1 MLSAVAL
8 AGCTKAET
16 LPEVPGNVLLSVS
29 ATIPENL
36 ATKSYGDG
44 GTAYILYAEAY
55 THEGTC
61 VLRKE
66 CSVENG
72 SASIELQLAKGRSYD
87 IIFWAQCKGGEAYD
101 NSDLRKIRLRKNRLE
116 QLAIE
121 DFFSVAERMDA
132 FCKVM
137 QDVEVTSSADIAV
150 ILERPLA
157 QLNISSSGELSGDA
171 SSTALTLKGIP
182 EYYQPLTGKTG
193 GNITLKA
200 AYNLPCYDKLVT
212 ENGSYEYMAMAYVFA
227 ESQPSQIS
235 GTIEI
240 SYGEDG
246 TKKKTLEFA
255 GVELSSNR
263 RTNMIYR

>member
-1 MLSAVAL
+1 MLSAAAL

-44 GTAYILYAEAY
+44 GTADILYAEAY
-55 THEGTC
+55 THEGTR

-87 IIFWAQCKGGEAYD
+87 IIFWAQCKDCKAYD
-101 NSDLRKIRLRKNRLE
+101 NSDLREIRLEE
-116 QLAIE
+116 QLAIKY
-121 DFFSVAERMDA
+121 FSGAEQMDA

-171 SSTALTLKGIP
+171 RSTALILKGIP
-182 EYYQPLTGKTG
+182 KYYQPLTGKTG
-193 GNITLKA
+193 GDINLNA
-200 AYNLPCYDKLVT
+200 AYKLPCDDKLVT
-212 ENGSYEYMAMAYVFA
+212 EKRKLR
-227 ESQPSQIS
+227 I
-235 GTIEI
+235 
-240 SYGEDG
+240 YGHG
-246 TKKKTLEFA
+246 LRLR
-255 GVELSSNR
+255 GVAAFTDFRHHRNQLLGWYHENA
-263 RTNMIYR
+263 

>member
-1 MLSAVAL
+1 MLSAAAL

-36 ATKSYGDG
+36 TTKSYGNG
-44 GTAYILYAEAY
+44 GTADILYAEAY
-55 THEGTC
+55 THEGTR

-87 IIFWAQCKGGEAYD
+87 IIFWAQCKKSEAYD
-101 NSDLRKIRLRKNRLE
+101 NSDLRQIRLE
-116 QLAIE
+116 QRAIE
-121 DFFSVAERMDA
+121 NFSGAEQMDA

-157 QLNISSSGELSGDA
+157 QLNISSSEELSGDA
-171 SSTALTLKGIP
+171 SSTALTLKVP
-182 EYYQPLTGKTG
+182 KYYQPLTGKTCG
-193 GNITLKA
+193 DITLKA
-200 AYNLPCYDKLVT
+200 AYTLPCDDKLVT

-227 ESQPSQIS
+227 ESQPSPIS
-235 GTIEI
+235 GTIKI
-240 SYGEDG
+240 CYEDD
-246 TKKKTLEFA
+246 TTKTLEIA
-255 GVELSSNR
+255 GVELSSNC

>member
-1 MLSAVAL
+1 MLSAAAL

-44 GTAYILYAEAY
+44 GTADILYAEAY
-55 THEGTC
+55 THEGTR

-87 IIFWAQCKGGEAYD
+87 IIFWAQCKDCKAYD
-101 NSDLRKIRLRKNRLE
+101 NSDLREIRLEE

-121 DFFSVAERMDA
+121 DFSGAEQMDA

-157 QLNISSSGELSGDA
+157 QLNISSSRELSGGA
-171 SSTALTLKGIP
+171 SSTALTLKVP
-182 EYYQPLTGKTG
+182 KYYQPLTGKTG
-193 GNITLKA
+193 GDITLEA
-200 AYNLPCYDKLVT
+200 AYKLPCDDKLVT

-227 ESQPSQIS
+227 ESQPSPIS
-235 GTIEI
+235 GTLKICYVDGTEKIEI
-240 SYGEDG
+240 
-246 TKKKTLEFA
+246 A